1 MTALQFKVPTL
12 ADKQRILTFRR
23 EFNAV
28 YDAMHGAN
36 ELNAFSDGGFVG
48 WINYIHAPAGTQWRA
63 RSGLN
68 TKKLPT
74 ALTSP

>member
-1 MTALQFKVPTL
+1 MTALQFKIPTL

-36 ELNAFSDGGFVG
+36 ELNAFSDGGFVTSM
-48 WINYIHAPAGTQWRA
+48 PQRT